1 MPSVCSN
8 CVGVE
13 VGDGLMYVP
22 PERFPRAR
30 SGGCFALPGA
40 RRPPGAE
47 PLPARDS
54 EPDTGNRRT
63 EDSRTSLE
71 TRQTERWSEAVPGRS
86 NNVIIKGND
95 VTMLGC

>member
-1 MPSVCSN
+1 MLLYYRRSQITSKVVILPQDQDDQMPSVCSN

-30 SGGCFALPGA
+30 SGGCFAFPGA

-54 EPDTGNRRT
+54 EPDTGNR
-63 EDSRTSLE
+63 
-71 TRQTERWSEAVPGRS
+71 
-86 NNVIIKGND
+86 
-95 VTMLGC
+95 